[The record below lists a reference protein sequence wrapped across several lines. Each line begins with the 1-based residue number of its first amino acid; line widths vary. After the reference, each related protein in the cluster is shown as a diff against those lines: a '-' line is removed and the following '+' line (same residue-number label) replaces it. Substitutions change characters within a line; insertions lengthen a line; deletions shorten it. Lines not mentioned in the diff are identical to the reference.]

1 MTPRPNGPL
10 DANSLKDQPSGVL
23 PALAL
28 NRHMRRVGA
37 GAVRE
42 LRETILGLLR
52 EPDETMCAECIATA
66 LGQQVG
72 TVLMTMLG
80 LDHRVSSFHG
90 VCSTCHR
97 RARVIKRETHLQ
109 G

>member
-1 MTPRPNGPL
+1 MTPRPSGPL
-10 DANSLKDQPSGVL
+10 DANSLKHQSPSVL

-72 TVLMTMLG
+72 TVLMSMLG
-80 LDHRVSSFHG
+80 LDGRVSSFQG
-90 VCSTCHR
+90 VCSACHR
-97 RARVIKRETHLQ
+97 HARVIRRETHLQ